1 MAESNRETLSIG
13 VLLVIIVV
21 AIMLY
26 AVKVITDWTLIIP
39 LVLVLFGCWTLVLAG
54 MRASNPQKY
63 ERGAFS
69 TFSLGLLLIAV
80 GGAWY
85 LFPVNPLYSLA
96 LVLLV
101 FGALAI
107 TAALRRK

>member
-1 MAESNRETLSIG
+1 MAESRRETLSIG
-13 VLLVIIVV
+13 VFLIIIVV
-21 AIMLY
+21 AILLY
-26 AVKVITDWTLIIP
+26 AASLIDWTLIIP
-39 LVLVLFGCWTLVLAG
+39 VVLVLSGCWTLVLAG

-69 TFSLGLLLIAV
+69 TMSLGLLLIAV

-85 LFPVNPLYSLA
+85 LFAVNPLYSLA

-101 FGALAI
+101 LGALAVA
-107 TAALRRK
+107 AALRRK

>member
-1 MAESNRETLSIG
+1 MAESNREMLSIG
-13 VLLVIIVV
+13 VFLVIIVI

-26 AVKVITDWTLIIP
+26 AVQVITNWTLIIP

-63 ERGAFS
+63 ESSAFN
-69 TFSLGLLLIAV
+69 TMSLGLLLVAL

-85 LFPVNPLYSLA
+85 LFPINPFFSLA

-101 FGALAI
+101 LGALAVA
-107 TAALRRK
+107 AALRRK

>member
-1 MAESNRETLSIG
+1 MTESNRETLSIG
-13 VLLVIIVV
+13 VFIVIIVL

-26 AVKVITDWTLIIP
+26 AVHVITDWTLIIP

-107 TAALRRK
+107 TTALRRK

>member
-13 VLLVIIVV
+13 VFLVIIVV

-26 AVKVITDWTLIIP
+26 AVQVITDWTLIIP